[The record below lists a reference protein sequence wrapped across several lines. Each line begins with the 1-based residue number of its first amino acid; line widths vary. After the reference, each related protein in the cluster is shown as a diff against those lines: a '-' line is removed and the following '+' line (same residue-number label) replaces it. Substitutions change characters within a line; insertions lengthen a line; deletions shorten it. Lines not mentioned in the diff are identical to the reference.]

1 MELLNPLISEISDS
15 RVIACQGTPVTAFVK
30 QDTAYTDLA
39 NFTILSRD
47 IPAGCM
53 IRMYGCISMRSTT
66 IGGKNIA
73 LRFAGSLIQTAT
85 IGTLDYTVD
94 FEQYYFVTADKKTIR
109 RAKPYLA
116 CGTAA
121 AADAKGI
128 TFGGNT
134 SSLPTNVSVDMT
146 QNQVLQVQAKVNGSS
161 TSGEYIQLDAFV
173 VEVLKGY
180 SGDIPTTLAPTNSV
194 NCWGDS
200 LTQGSGSAA
209 WNDYPAALSKLKR
222 VPYYNGGVAGETA
235 QQIVARMLLDLI
247 HVRNGTVVLWMGRNN
262 VTGSNPA
269 TTILAQLAIAVAALG
284 HTRYVILTVTNASDE
299 PSGSANFI
307 TIAAINAAIIAAY
320 PNNYL
325 DIRTV
330 LATDPGSVIP
340 AALRSDTIHLNDAGY
355 LVVATSV
362 NAFLTGK
369 GW

>member
-85 IGTLDYTVD
+85 IGTSEYTVD

>member
-1 MELLNPLISEISDS
+1 MGLLDVPYKNNDA

-39 NFTILSRD
+39 NFTLLARD

-53 IRMYGCISMRSTT
+53 IRVYGCISMRSTT

-85 IGTLDYTVD
+85 IGASDLTVD

-121 AADAKGI
+121 AVDAKGI
-128 TFGGNT
+128 TYGGNT

-146 QNQVLQVQAKVNGSS
+146 QNQTLQVQVKVNGSS
-161 TSGEYIQLDAFV
+161 TAGEYIQLDAFV

-180 SGDIPTTLAPTNSV
+180 SGDIPTTLAPANSV
-194 NCWGDS
+194 HCWGDS
-200 LTQGSGSAA
+200 LTQGSGSTA
-209 WNDYPAALSKLKR
+209 WNDYPSALSKLKR
-222 VPYYNGGVAGETA
+222 VPYYNGGIAGETA
-235 QQIVARMLLDLI
+235 QQIVARMLLDPI

-262 VTGSNPA
+262 VTGSTPTA
-269 TTILAQLAIAVAALG
+269 TILAQLAIAVAALG

-325 DIRTV
+325 DIRAV

-340 AALRSDTIHLNDAGY
+340 AALRSDTIHLNDAGN

-362 NAFLTGK
+362 DAFLTGK

>member
-1 MELLNPLISEISDS
+1 MSKTPPYVNNDS
-15 RVIACQGTPVTAFVK
+15 RVIACQGTPITAFVK
-30 QDTAYTDLA
+30 QDAALTDLA

-53 IRMYGCISMRSTT
+53 IRMYGCISMRSTAVA
-66 IGGKNIA
+66 GRNIA
-73 LRFAGSLIQTAT
+73 LRLGGSLIQTAT
-85 IGTLDYTVD
+85 ISSLDLTVD
-94 FEQYYFVTADKKTIR
+94 FEQYYFVTADKKTLR

-121 AADAKGI
+121 ATDAKGI

-161 TSGEYIQLDAFV
+161 STSGEYIQLDAFV

-180 SGDIPTTLAPTNSV
+180 SGDVPTTLAPTNSV
-194 NCWGDS
+194 YCWGDS
-200 LTQGSGSAA
+200 LTQGSGSTA
-209 WNDYPAALSKLKR
+209 WNDYPSALSKLKR

-235 QQIVARMLLDLI
+235 QQIVARMLLDPI
-247 HVRNGTVVLWMGRNN
+247 HVRNGTVVMWMGRNN
-262 VTGSNPA
+262 VTGSNPV
-269 TTILAQLAIAVAALG
+269 TTILTQLAIAVAALG

-307 TIAAINAAIIAAY
+307 TITAINDAIIAAY

-325 DIRTV
+325 DIRSI

-362 NAFLTGK
+362 DAFLTGK